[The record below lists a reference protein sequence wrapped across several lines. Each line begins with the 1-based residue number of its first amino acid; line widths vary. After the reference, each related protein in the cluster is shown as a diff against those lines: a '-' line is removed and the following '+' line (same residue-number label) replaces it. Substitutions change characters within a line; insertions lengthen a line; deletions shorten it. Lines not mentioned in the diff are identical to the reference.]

1 MESPEGIYHYD
12 DMHEIYLFFFGCMCR
27 SLCPCEAYATYIS
40 PQPYAV
46 AATDAG
52 EDMSWL
58 WAPEEKE
65 EGKLVNLFVLLEA
78 RLAECLGRRSQS
90 RMR

>member
-1 MESPEGIYHYD
+1 MSTCMRDIYPFLVF
-12 DMHEIYLFFFGCMCR
+12 LFCCMCR

-40 PQPYAV
+40 SQPFAI

-58 WAPEEKE
+58 WAPEKEEE
-65 EGKLVNLFVLLEA
+65 EGKTVNLFVLLEA
-78 RLAECLGRRSQS
+78 RD
-90 RMR
+90 